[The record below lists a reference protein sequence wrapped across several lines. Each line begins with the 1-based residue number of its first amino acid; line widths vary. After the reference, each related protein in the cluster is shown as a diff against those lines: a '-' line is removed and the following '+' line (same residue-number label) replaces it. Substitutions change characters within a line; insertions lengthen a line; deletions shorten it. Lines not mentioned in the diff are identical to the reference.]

1 MAARPRDF
9 KSLVTTDF
17 TTLAKVRENQPRL
30 EKFHESSP
38 RSIPSNYIKYIVCN
52 NLQNLNRIIRISST
66 DIVGYIFSLTTV
78 NTVNSNIDVSF

>member
-17 TTLAKVRENQPRL
+17 TTLAKVRENQHQL
-30 EKFHESSP
+30 EKLHESSLL
-38 RSIPSNYIKYIVCN
+38 SIPSNYIKYIVCN

-78 NTVNSNIDVSF
+78 NTVNSNISMSF